1 MLIGESDESS
11 VLFVRSRASSWFRY
25 SANDSIT
32 STSLSSLL
40 SKPVSNAV
48 STMRSQQVSGYL
60 TPRSGRC
67 NSCGF
72 VFVLICL
79 EEVQLYIRHSV
90 RRRWCAVEKFRD
102 DCPPCAGNRGADS
115 APSVCFRC
123 RQRLQHVTR
132 QKKNSSSTAA
142 VRRCQYDS
150 IYNSCCEA
158 IPESASRLVRLG
170 PDSKAYNTSR
180 SAPHCP
186 QQRLKCTPNR
196 ARVLQSILN
205 RMGSYSLFG

>member
-1 MLIGESDESS
+1 MAAEVSMLIGELDESS

-40 SKPVSNAV
+40 SKPASNAV

-72 VFVLICL
+72 VFVLVCL

-90 RRRWCAVEKFRD
+90 RRRWCVVEKFRD
-102 DCPPCAGNRGADS
+102 DCPPCAGTVEPIPLLRWV
-115 APSVCFRC
+115 SVVGKDCS
-123 RQRLQHVTR
+123 TSPA
-132 QKKNSSSTAA
+132 KKNL
-142 VRRCQYDS
+142 QF
-150 IYNSCCEA
+150 NCC
-158 IPESASRLVRLG
+158 S
-170 PDSKAYNTSR
+170 
-180 SAPHCP
+180 
-186 QQRLKCTPNR
+186 
-196 ARVLQSILN
+196 
-205 RMGSYSLFG
+205 